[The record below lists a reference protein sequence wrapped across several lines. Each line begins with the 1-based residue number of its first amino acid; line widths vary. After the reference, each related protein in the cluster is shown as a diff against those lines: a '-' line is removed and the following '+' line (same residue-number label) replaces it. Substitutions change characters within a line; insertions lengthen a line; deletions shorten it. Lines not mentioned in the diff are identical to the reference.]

1 VSIVASGGEA
11 PRGFRASARGCG
23 VVAVDHARSKHGGRS
38 AERLKSSPAAA
49 GAQCLEGSLGA
60 APAKLGHVEQ
70 LECHQQI
77 FGSRARA
84 RVIRSHSRPVVNG

>member
-1 VSIVASGGEA
+1 
-11 PRGFRASARGCG
+11 
-23 VVAVDHARSKHGGRS
+23 
-38 AERLKSSPAAA
+38 
-49 GAQCLEGSLGA
+49 LEGSLGA

-77 FGSRARA
+77 LGSRARA